1 MLISYMLSTIF
12 NLHFL
17 YVFPFKGVHVAVKLP
32 KNSALNSGQCM
43 KQRTNLESITI
54 ESVLQLQLQLNKL
67 SACQRLQL
75 LAQLSKRVGVNWI
88 FR

>member
-1 MLISYMLSTIF
+1 MLISYMLSTVF

-54 ESVLQLQLQLNKL
+54 VSVLQLQLNKL

-88 FR
+88 LR

>member
-1 MLISYMLSTIF
+1 MLISYMLSTVF

-54 ESVLQLQLQLNKL
+54 ESVLQLQLNKL

-88 FR
+88 LR